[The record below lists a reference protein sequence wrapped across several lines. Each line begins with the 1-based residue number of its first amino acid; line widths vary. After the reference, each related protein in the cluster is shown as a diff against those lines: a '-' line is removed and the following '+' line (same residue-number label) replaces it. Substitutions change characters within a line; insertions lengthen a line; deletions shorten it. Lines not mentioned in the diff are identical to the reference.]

1 MNMALKVRDLRASVG
16 SIQILRGVD
25 LEVPFG
31 EMHALMGPNG
41 SGKSTLCHVLSG
53 HPDFTAEGQAW
64 VDGTQILGLEPD
76 ERARLGLIQAFQ
88 NPVGVPGVDLEEI
101 MTEAAEERG
110 IDPEEAERRIAEASR
125 RFDMDAFLER
135 SVNDDLSGGEK
146 KRSEIFQISVL
157 SPKVAL
163 LDETDSGL
171 DIDMVRTVAE
181 AVEEMRCP
189 DMGLL
194 MITHHS
200 RILGYVEPNR
210 VHVMMGGKIVTSGGP
225 DLAHELEKSGYEG
238 LRKRLGIAAPTPA
251 STPDPSFD
259 YFTDLPFTS

>member
-1 MNMALKVRDLRASVG
+1 MSAALRVRDLRASVG
-16 SIQILRGVD
+16 SVEILRGVD

-53 HPDFTAEGQAW
+53 HPDFTAEGRAW
-64 VDGTQILGLEPD
+64 VDGHQILGLEAD
-76 ERARLGLIQAFQ
+76 QRARLGLVQAFQ
-88 NPVGVPGVDLEEI
+88 SPVAVPGVSLQEI
-101 MTEAAEERG
+101 MREAGEERG
-110 IDPEEAERRIAEASR
+110 MDPVVAGRRITEASR
-125 RFDMDAFLER
+125 RFDMDPFLER

-157 SPKVAL
+157 SPKAAL

-171 DIDMVRTVAE
+171 DIDMVRTVAA
-181 AVEEMRCP
+181 AVEEMRGP
-189 DMGLL
+189 GMGVL

-200 RILGYVEPNR
+200 RILSYVEPDR

-225 DLAHELEKSGYEG
+225 DLARELEESGYRG
-238 LRKRLGIAAPTPA
+238 LRERLGISSPVPEATAK
-251 STPDPSFD
+251 SSSDF
-259 YFTDLPFTS
+259 FTDLPFGA

>member
-1 MNMALKVRDLRASVG
+1 MGFALKVSNLRASVG
-16 SIQILRGVD
+16 SVEILHGVD

-31 EMHALMGPNG
+31 EMHAMMGPNG

-64 VDGTQILGLEPD
+64 VDGHQIMGLEPD

-88 NPVGVPGVDLEEI
+88 SPVAVPGVKLAEI
-101 MTEAAEERG
+101 MREAAEERG
-110 IDPEEAERRIAEASR
+110 LDPEMAERMVAEAAR
-125 RFDMDAFLER
+125 RFDMDPFLGR

-181 AVEEMRCP
+181 AVEEMRRP
-189 DMGLL
+189 DMGVL
-194 MITHHS
+194 MITHHA
-200 RILGYVEPNR
+200 RILNHVAPDR
-210 VHVMMGGKIVTSGGP
+210 VHVIMGGRIVTSGGP
-225 DLAHELEKSGYEG
+225 DLARDLEQSGYEG
-238 LRKRLGIAAPTPA
+238 LRKSLGIESPTPA
-251 STPDPSFD
+251 STPKPSFD
-259 YFTDLPFTS
+259 FFSDLPFTN